1 MTSNQRKGTLAVTL
15 ALLALQAGAIDAPT
29 PAAQPAAQTAPAAS
43 PKPVAAAVT
52 APSLSVAEILS
63 RNAQARGGAD
73 AWRKIQ
79 ALAYS
84 GKMDA
89 GRKQPLPDN
98 NFGNPHATPK
108 ERRKERIVRSAE
120 VDAAPVIQ
128 VPFKLE
134 LARGRKSRLEVYVND
149 KTAVQVYDG
158 NSGWKLRPYLGPD
171 SKAEPFTPEEL
182 KLAADQADLDG
193 WLLDAQAKGSN
204 VSSEGVDAVDGKAAY
219 KLKVLLANGDVRHV
233 WVDAETF
240 LDVRVEGAR
249 RFDGKLKPMYTAL
262 KDYRTVDG
270 VKVPFLMETRVEG
283 YRDTDRIIIETA
295 TANPAITPDHFSKL

>member
-1 MTSNQRKGTLAVTL
+1 MTSNQRKCTLAVAL
-15 ALLALQAGAIDAPT
+15 ALLALRAGAIDAPA
-29 PAAQPAAQTAPAAS
+29 PASRGAPAVAPASTAPA
-43 PKPVAAAVT
+43 
-52 APSLSVAEILS
+52 LSTDEILS

-73 AWRKIQ
+73 AWRKVQ

-89 GRKQPLPDN
+89 GRKHPLPDSE
-98 NFGNPHATPK
+98 FANPNASPK
-108 ERRKERIVRSAE
+108 DRRKERILRQSQ

-134 LARGRKSRLEVYVND
+134 VARGRKSRLEVVVND

-158 NSGWKLRPYLGPD
+158 HNGWKLRPYMGAGR
-171 SKAEPFTPEEL
+171 KAEPYTAEEL

-193 WLLDAQAKGSN
+193 WLLDAHAKGST
-204 VSSEGVDAVDGKAAY
+204 VSSEGVDAVDGKPAY
-219 KLKVLLANGDVRHV
+219 KLKVQLANGDVRHV
-233 WVDAETF
+233 WVDASTF
-240 LDVRVEGAR
+240 LDVKVEGAR

-270 VKVPFLMETRVEG
+270 VRVPFLMETRIEG
-283 YRDTDRIIIETA
+283 YRDTDRIVIETA
-295 TANPAITPDHFSKL
+295 TVNPAITPEHFSKL

>member
-1 MTSNQRKGTLAVTL
+1 MTSNQRKSTLAVAL
-15 ALLALQAGAIDAPT
+15 ALLALRAGAIDAPSL
-29 PAAQPAAQTAPAAS
+29 AAQQGAPAAN
-43 PKPVAAAVT
+43 PTTTAPAVT
-52 APSLSVAEILS
+52 APSLSVADILS

-89 GRKQPLPDN
+89 GRKRPLPDN
-98 NFGNPHATPK
+98 EFGNPNASPK
-108 ERRKERIVRSAE
+108 ERRKERIVRERE

-134 LARGRKSRLEVYVND
+134 VARGRKSRLEVVVND

-158 NSGWKLRPYLGPD
+158 HSGWKLRPYMGPGR
-171 SKAEPFTPEEL
+171 KPEPFTAEEL

-193 WLLDAQAKGSN
+193 WLLDAHAQGST

-270 VKVPFLMETRVEG
+270 VKVPFLMETRIAG
-283 YRDTDRIIIETA
+283 YRDTDRIVIETA